1 MTDGSPRLQSL
12 HRPSFQRSIDMMMAT
27 IDNAE
32 FERIAE
38 LVRRDDPA
46 VAGIETYPDGK
57 YQARTAT
64 LKSLFDEVTACLA
77 EGFRGRAAGEFPI
90 LHCATGRCRVG
101 STALANLFGVAGL
114 PSYQQPV
121 KAVLRQRLHGKAGL
135 ALIPPSAA
143 EHADVFS
150 KETVGPYV
158 LAECLINPLQM
169 LIEAGYPPDRLKLIV
184 LDREPS
190 RSLASW
196 LAIFSARMPEILL
209 VRNHILAAL
218 NIRRVENYE
227 MRLGV
232 PVTHYVHEASKEP
245 IESARALFDRLGLS
259 GRFTAAAVTD
269 WKEMGQIAS
278 KNAKL
283 VFPTEPNIYDIPGA
297 LRSATAYEYRNG
309 SAVSLSAENLEMLAR
324 FGIPQIY
331 RESAQACAHDLRMSA
346 ATAARLFGT

>member
-1 MTDGSPRLQSL
+1 
-12 HRPSFQRSIDMMMAT
+12 MMMAT
-27 IDNAE
+27 IDDAE

-46 VAGIETYPDGK
+46 LAGIETYPDGK
-57 YQARTAT
+57 YQTRAAT

-77 EGFRGRAAGEFPI
+77 EGFRGRAAHEFPT

-135 ALIPPSAA
+135 ALIPPAAA

-169 LIEAGYPPDRLKLIV
+169 LIEAGYPPERLKLIV

-196 LAIFSARMPEILL
+196 LAIFLQRMPETLL

-218 NIRRVENYE
+218 NIRRVENYA

-232 PVTHYVHEASKEP
+232 PVTHFVHEASKEP

-283 VFPTEPNIYDIPGA
+283 VFPTEPSIYDIPGA

-309 SAVSLSAENLEMLAR
+309 GAATPSAENLEMLAR

-346 ATAARLFGT
+346 ATAERLFGLETTNDRQLAAAE

>member
-1 MTDGSPRLQSL
+1 
-12 HRPSFQRSIDMMMAT
+12 MMMST

-32 FERIAE
+32 FERIAD
-38 LVRRDDPA
+38 LVQHDDPA
-46 VAGIETYPDGK
+46 LASIRTDPDGK
-57 YQARTAT
+57 YQTRTAT
-64 LKSLFDEVTACLA
+64 LKSLFDEVTECLA
-77 EGFRGRAAGEFPI
+77 EGFRGRAPDEFPT
-90 LHCATGRCRVG
+90 LHCAAGRCRVG
-101 STALANLFGVAGL
+101 STALANMFGVAGL

-121 KAVLRQRLHGKAGL
+121 KAVLRQRLHGQAGV

-184 LDREPS
+184 LDREPA

-196 LAIFSARMPEILL
+196 LAIFLQRMPETLL

-218 NIRRVENYE
+218 NIRRVENYA

-259 GRFTAAAVTD
+259 SRFTAAAVTD
-269 WKEMGQIAS
+269 WKEMGQIAT

-283 VFPTEPNIYDIPGA
+283 VFPTEPKIYDIPGA
-297 LRSATAYEYRNG
+297 LRSATAYEYRAG
-309 SAVSLSAENLEMLAR
+309 DAATLSVENLEMLAR
-324 FGIPQIY
+324 FGIPEIY
-331 RESAQACAHDLRMSA
+331 RASAQACAHDLRMSA
-346 ATAARLFGT
+346 AMAARLFGTETSTTRHLEAAE